1 MTHPNATP
9 ACTEAGHAVGGSWPL
24 PRPGPAPLTAEPLW
38 PASPRSPGTPTSPYT
53 QEGEGG
59 GRVSAGPARSGGG
72 PGVGGWGYLQAR
84 RALPRGRPRP
94 ALQLCPA
101 GKRRPSGPAAR
112 VPQPG
117 AWPPPRPPRGRKSR
131 TSSPFSPLDPARPG
145 RPCGSE
151 GRGQGSE
158 PPHPRR
164 APPRGVGHWP
174 LPWHGCASRTQG
186 PTGEALRSSTQGL
199 RPRHPCGAR
208 ALTGSPLGPFS
219 PGAPLRPA
227 SPCGRF
233 GADVRPNAAL
243 TLPPAGRPRH
253 TNLLAIESWHAVPA
267 VPARH
272 ALATGDSVRPEGG
285 PPAPVRSPSRPLLR
299 AAPSPSA

>member
-1 MTHPNATP
+1 M
-9 ACTEAGHAVGGSWPL
+9 
-24 PRPGPAPLTAEPLW
+24 
-38 PASPRSPGTPTSPYT
+38 
-53 QEGEGG
+53 
-59 GRVSAGPARSGGG
+59 SAGPARSGGG

-243 TLPPAGRPRH
+243 TLPPAGRPRR
-253 TNLLAIESWHAVPA
+253 TDLLAIESWHAVPA

-285 PPAPVRSPSRPLLR
+285 PPAPVRSPSRPLPPRPPEQVSRLSGPWRPVRPDPHRAPVGPRTALQLCTGTGPQGRSLR
-299 AAPSPSA
+299 EVPKGGPVYRWGR